1 MDSSQAVML
10 RISAGSTGIVSS
22 NDDGSVLIP
31 LSMRVW
37 LRDRYP
43 PVVKGRFR
51 GTDDSWLGRP
61 ASGKRGVIRH
71 YRKAPKHLCLLQTSQ
86 GSALSGPYGQ
96 APLRRSTGS
105 SLPTTEG
112 SEGRPNNPPG
122 GRGKGCHRRHGY
134 RVCGAKQNSISS
146 GPCPKRKPPV
156 EADGGQ
162 TQFRLVTEFCGNAIS
177 VFRPPRCN

>member
-10 RISAGSTGIVSS
+10 RISAGSAGIVSS

-51 GTDDSWLGRP
+51 GTDDSWLGRL

-105 SLPTTEG
+105 SLPT
-112 SEGRPNNPPG
+112 P
-122 GRGKGCHRRHGY
+122 
-134 RVCGAKQNSISS
+134 RVVRDVPIIHQAVAVK
-146 GPCPKRKPPV
+146 
-156 EADGGQ
+156 AATD
-162 TQFRLVTEFCGNAIS
+162 
-177 VFRPPRCN
+177 